1 MKYLIHETLRT
12 VNTDDVFEFGLT
24 EISKPQAGEDF
35 YQADAIIIKNQKVIS
50 RLKPSGMSEFD
61 VIRGFLTYVGINLR
75 ALPREHAVEF
85 ELYGLT
91 LDQYIPLTKS
101 IREMFDE

>member
-1 MKYLIHETLRT
+1 MKFLIHETFRT

-24 EISKPQAGEDF
+24 EISKPQDDEDL
-35 YQADAIIIKNQKVIS
+35 YRADAVIIRNQKVIS
-50 RLKPSGMSEFD
+50 RTKPSGMSEFD
-61 VIRGFLTYVGINLR
+61 VIRSFLTYVGINLR
-75 ALPREHAVEF
+75 ALPRDYAIEF

-91 LDQYIPLTKS
+91 PDQYIPLTKS